1 MKLDSL
7 DSISSRLKNISSI
20 EHNEHY
26 DELMCATEKY
36 ITKIFENNNIETEYN
51 DIINEYRKY
60 IQLRDILRVIRRLD
74 IIEKEPLCGICFDNS
89 VTHAFVP
96 CGHTFC
102 NMCMKRQA
110 LTCSVCR
117 TTSRDVV
124 KIYFS

>member
-1 MKLDSL
+1 MA
-7 DSISSRLKNISSI
+7 
-20 EHNEHY
+20 
-26 DELMCATEKY
+26 ATEKY
-36 ITKIFENNNIETEYN
+36 VEKIFENNMIESEYN

-60 IQLRDILRVIRRLD
+60 IQLREVLRVIRRLD

-102 NMCMKRQA
+102 SLCMKRQA
-110 LTCSVCR
+110 LSCSVCR